1 MGRSDLKL
9 KYKNKIFINSII
21 LTMIFLVI
29 PSSVLA
35 NGIESSTIFT
45 GLKKLIEDL
54 GKALIIIAIPVGTV
68 VTAYCFI
75 RRGAADEMD
84 HKKWTNRITTTI
96 VSTVGAIL
104 SGVIITLVS
113 GYFK

>member
-1 MGRSDLKL
+1 MDKD
-9 KYKNKIFINSII
+9 KQKILINTII
-21 LTMIFLVI
+21 LTMIFVAI
-29 PSSVLA
+29 PSFTFA

-54 GKALIIIAIPVGTV
+54 GKALIVIAIPVGTAI
-68 VTAYCFI
+68 TAYCFI
-75 RRGAADEMD
+75 RRAAADEMD
-84 HKKWTNRITTTI
+84 HKKWSNRITTTI
-96 VSTVGAIL
+96 VSTIGAIL

>member
-1 MGRSDLKL
+1 MS
-9 KYKNKIFINSII
+9 KNKKKVFINIIVLTIII
-21 LTMIFLVI
+21 LIT
-29 PSSVLA
+29 SSNAFA
-35 NGIESSTIFT
+35 NQIESSTIFT
-45 GLKKLIEDL
+45 GLKKLVEDL
-54 GKALIIIAIPVGTV
+54 GKVLIVIAIPVGTV

-84 HKKWTNRITTTI
+84 HKKWSNRITTTI
-96 VSTVGAIL
+96 VSTIGAIL